1 VAAPFMAL
9 ADLAALPVNYFIEF
23 GFYSVVLVLVYLK
36 SRGPGQRSSADT
48 AVFVIGGTA
57 LFICTFVRSGVI
69 GNNDLGWRG
78 MLIAQFFLL
87 YLAIGYV
94 GEWRSRKWGRT
105 LGCLFVLGILAT
117 VYELTAQR
125 LQPVLADAGLVVAE
139 DGWEGPQKGIGART
153 YSLRRVYEQVNK
165 EISSGTVI
173 QHNPIRMQNIPSGLY
188 GDRQRALMGSMA
200 AGGYSVLGGSL
211 VDEEA
216 ASQIILDIFRDA
228 SGNRIDALCDRAS
241 VRLLYVGSDD
251 PLWSN
256 RESWVWRREPFAVAP
271 DARAFRCGGKP

>member
-1 VAAPFMAL
+1 
-9 ADLAALPVNYFIEF
+9 
-23 GFYSVVLVLVYLK
+23 
-36 SRGPGQRSSADT
+36 
-48 AVFVIGGTA
+48 
-57 LFICTFVRSGVI
+57 
-69 GNNDLGWRG
+69 
-78 MLIAQFFLL
+78 
-87 YLAIGYV
+87 
-94 GEWRSRKWGRT
+94 
-105 LGCLFVLGILAT
+105 
-117 VYELTAQR
+117 
-125 LQPVLADAGLVVAE
+125 
-139 DGWEGPQKGIGART
+139 
-153 YSLRRVYEQVNK
+153 
-165 EISSGTVI
+165 
-173 QHNPIRMQNIPSGLY
+173 
-188 GDRQRALMGSMA
+188 MGSMA